1 MMLRSYLFDCRESA
15 VSQREREKQG
25 CSQDS
30 QKGGSPLLDFLYPA
44 FDTDSRASTQHAPTP
59 TIFLAVTRPHTQI
72 QLAMAMKDVTFIGSK
87 SLDEMLGLRL
97 WLRRWR
103 EA

>member
-1 MMLRSYLFDCRESA
+1 MLRSYLFDCRESA
-15 VSQREREKQG
+15 ESARGKERSRDVARILK
-25 CSQDS
+25 
-30 QKGGSPLLDFLYPA
+30 KGGSPLLDFLYPA
-44 FDTDSRASTQHAPTP
+44 SDTDSRASTQHAPTP

-72 QLAMAMKDVTFIGSK
+72 QLAMKDVTFIGSK